1 MDKIVVD
8 IATEIKLKNT
18 MIEYNSYFIN
28 AIKNKIANT
37 YICPINPN
45 IGVYLDNLIMVDID
59 SSIIP
64 ITPEQSPIIIDKL
77 NKASSIEGSIR
88 IVMEYKCSEYN
99 IDKLQEY
106 IDNAKYI
113 VNFSGAGVAV
123 ESKIPDFRSSSGLYM
138 KGFDG
143 KSPEEILSRKC
154 FRENPKLFFKFLK
167 TRMTMFDGKL
177 PNRSHLFLAQLE
189 KVGKLKTII
198 TQNID
203 GLHIDAGNT
212 NVLEIHGTH
221 RTYRCNSA
229 CGTNYTTDEFLNKL
243 NNSDIPLCECG
254 GIIRTNT
261 VLFDEPLDD
270 DTFEKAIG
278 ECKKADLMLVVAS
291 TLIVQPAASLLSE
304 INKDCKL
311 VIINN
316 DWTPYDRKADL
327 VIRENCGD
335 VFDKIKL

>member
-1 MDKIVVD
+1 MLLDY
-8 IATEIKLKNT
+8 NT
-18 MIEYNSYFIN
+18 TLLN
-28 AIKNKIANT
+28 AIKNKIPNT
-37 YICPINPN
+37 YICPINPD
-45 IGVYLDNLIMVDID
+45 IGIYLNNLIMVASG

-64 ITPEQSPIIIDKL
+64 ITEEQKPIIIDKL
-77 NKASSIEGSIR
+77 DKATTPSNSID
-88 IVMEYKCSEYN
+88 IVMSYKYSSYN

-113 VNFSGAGVAV
+113 VAFSGAGVSV
-123 ESKIPDFRSSSGLYM
+123 ESKIPDFRSSSGVYS
-138 KGFDG
+138 KDFGD
-143 KSPEEILSRKC
+143 KNPEQILSRKC
-154 FRENPKLFFKFLK
+154 FREDPKLFFRFVRSRLSI
-167 TRMTMFDGKL
+167 FDGKN

-189 KVGKLKTII
+189 KSGKLKTVI

-203 GLHIDAGNT
+203 GLHKDAGNV

-229 CGTNYTTDEFLNKL
+229 CGADYTTEQFLDKL
-243 NNSDIPLCECG
+243 TNSDIPICECG

-270 DTFEKAIG
+270 DTFEKAID
-278 ECKKADLMLVVAS
+278 ECKKADLLIS
-291 TLIVQPAASLLSE
+291 IGSSLIVQPAASLLSE
-304 INKDCKL
+304 INKNCKL

-316 DWTPYDRKADL
+316 DWTPYDRKAHL

>member
-1 MDKIVVD
+1 
-8 IATEIKLKNT
+8 
-18 MIEYNSYFIN
+18 MIGAS
-28 AIKNKIANT
+28 
-37 YICPINPN
+37 
-45 IGVYLDNLIMVDID
+45 GVN
-59 SSIIP
+59 IIP
-64 ITPEQSPIIIDKL
+64 ITKEQTPIIIDQL
-77 NKASSIEGSIR
+77 NKASTILESIN
-88 IVMEYKCSEYN
+88 IVMFHKYSPYN

-113 VNFSGAGVAV
+113 VSFSGAGISV
-123 ESKIPDFRSSSGLYM
+123 SSGIPDFRSSSGLYM
-138 KGFDG
+138 QDFSG

-177 PNRSHLFLAQLE
+177 PNKAHLFLAQLE

-212 NVLEIHGTH
+212 KVIEIHGTH

-229 CGTNYTTDEFLNKL
+229 CGTNYTTEEFLNKL
-243 NNSDIPLCECG
+243 NSSDIPLCECG

-270 DTFEKAIG
+270 DTFEKAIE

-304 INKDCKL
+304 INKNCKL

-316 DWTPYDRKADL
+316 DWTPYDKTADL

-335 VFDKIKL
+335 VFDKIKI

>member
-1 MDKIVVD
+1 
-8 IATEIKLKNT
+8 
-18 MIEYNSYFIN
+18 MIEYNTYFIN
-28 AIKNKIANT
+28 SIKNKIPNT

-45 IGVYLDNLIMVDID
+45 IGVYLDNLIMIDTD

-77 NKASSIEGSIR
+77 NKASSIEESIR
-88 IVMEYKCSEYN
+88 IVMEYKCSDYN
-99 IDKLQEY
+99 INKLQEY
-106 IDNAKYI
+106 IGNAKHI
-113 VNFSGAGVAV
+113 VNFSGAGIST
-123 ESKIPDFRSSSGLYM
+123 EFPSSIPDFRSSSGLYM
-138 KGFDG
+138 QDFSG

-167 TRMTMFDGKL
+167 TRMTMFDGKK

-189 KVGKLKTII
+189 KVGKLKAII

-203 GLHIDAGNT
+203 GLHRDAGNKDSKI
-212 NVLEIHGTH
+212 LEIHGTH

-229 CGTNYTTDEFLNKL
+229 CGTCYTTEEFLNKL
-243 NNSDIPLCECG
+243 TTSDIPLCECG

-270 DTFEKAIG
+270 DIFEEAIR

-304 INKDCKL
+304 INKECKL

-335 VFDKIKL
+335 VFDKIKIS

>member
-1 MDKIVVD
+1 
-8 IATEIKLKNT
+8 
-18 MIEYNSYFIN
+18 MIGSSGIN
-28 AIKNKIANT
+28 
-37 YICPINPN
+37 
-45 IGVYLDNLIMVDID
+45 
-59 SSIIP
+59 IIP
-64 ITPEQSPIIIDKL
+64 ITKEQTPIIIDQL
-77 NKASSIEGSIR
+77 NKATTILESINIVLYYKYSS
-88 IVMEYKCSEYN
+88 YN

-113 VNFSGAGVAV
+113 VNFSGSGIST
-123 ESKIPDFRSSSGLYM
+123 ESQIPDFRSGAGLYM
-138 KGFDG
+138 KDFDG
-143 KSPEEILSRKC
+143 KSPEQILSRKC
-154 FRENPKLFFKFLK
+154 FREDPKLFFKFLK

-177 PNRSHLFLAQLE
+177 PNRSHVFLAQLE

-203 GLHIDAGNT
+203 GLHKDAGNT

-229 CGTNYTTDEFLNKL
+229 CGTNYTTEEFLNKL
-243 NNSDIPLCECG
+243 NSFDIPLCECG
-254 GIIRTNT
+254 GTIRTNT

-270 DTFEKAIG
+270 DTFEKAIE